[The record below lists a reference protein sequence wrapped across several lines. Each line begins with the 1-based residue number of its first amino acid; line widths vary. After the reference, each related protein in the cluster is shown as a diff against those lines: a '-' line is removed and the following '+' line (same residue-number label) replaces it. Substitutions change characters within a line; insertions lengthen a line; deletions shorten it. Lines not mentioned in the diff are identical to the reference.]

1 MESLPLFHRLTGVP
15 VVVVGEG
22 EAAEAKRRL
31 VRNAGALPATADD
44 PQARLAFV
52 ACDAPEAMVAE
63 LRGRGLLVNCV
74 DRPDLCDFTVP
85 ALIDRAPVLVA
96 VGTSGASAGLAKAVR
111 LRLERLLPPR
121 LGDLARALFAA
132 RPALRRR
139 FADAGERR
147 RALDVAL
154 GEQGALDPF
163 DPASADRVAAWLVGA
178 AEALANGLV
187 TAVVPRAELL
197 AEANRLAREIADNAA
212 PVSVAMIRQMLW
224 RGLGLSHP
232 MEAHRIE
239 SRAIYAR
246 SRSGDAVEGVKSF
259 LEKRAPDFPGRVS
272 ADMPDF
278 YPWWEEPDYF

>member
-31 VRNAGALPATADD
+31 VRNAGALPAPADD
-44 PQARLAFV
+44 PHARLAFV

-132 RPALRRR
+132 RPALRSR

-163 DPASADRVAAWLVGA
+163 NPASADRVAAWLAGA
-178 AEALANGLV
+178 ANARAGGIVHLHLTSPDPDDLTLRQARLLGMADRVLHGD
-187 TAVVPRAELL
+187 TVPA
-197 AEANRLAREIADNAA
+197 AILARARADAA
-212 PVSVAMIRQMLW
+212 
-224 RGLGLSHP
+224 RGPLSDTP
-232 MEAHRIE
+232 EAATDELVLVLHI
-239 SRAIYAR
+239 
-246 SRSGDAVEGVKSF
+246 G
-259 LEKRAPDFPGRVS
+259 
-272 ADMPDF
+272 
-278 YPWWEEPDYF
+278 